1 MGSKKLAKLLA
12 LVLVLGLCIVGY
24 IWIDKYQSKK
34 DKDDTEDT
42 SKVLIDIGKDSLTE
56 IKYTYEGKDIELKY
70 NSKEEEWYNVKH
82 KSWPINQE
90 YITAMKNAIIKVVST
105 RQLDTDEEL
114 REYGLEKPTVVINFV
129 TKGGK
134 NYKINIGKDI
144 SSVSANYC
152 TIDDKKEVHLVEST
166 IKSAFEYNEKKLIE
180 VEKIPTLSS
189 SLVYEVET
197 KGKDFNMKAKFDG
210 DITNNDS
217 GEWKITKPYK
227 NTISGMSS
235 SFTDYFVNFESLSF
249 EECVDINPKK
259 LDKYGLDKPTLSV
272 AMKYKEEKE
281 KASEDKDDKKSDEE
295 KKEYTDKKYTLL
307 IGKSIKTKLDE
318 ESEPTVSAYYAM
330 LKDGDRVYT
339 IEKTAL
345 DNILKGRAFDFIF
358 NAFNNTDLEQYKELK
373 LTIGDKKYTLKK
385 TRSQNDKGDLVV
397 NYKINKKKLSEANG
411 DEMYSGIT
419 ELIYANEIGDKKIK
433 KDKTIAKFEYIGK
446 KDGASDTTI
455 KVLNYDDNYYR
466 VNQDGEEYFL
476 ISKVD
481 MDNALKDIKDAAK

>member
-114 REYGLEKPTVVINFV
+114 SEYGLEKPTVVINFV
-129 TKGGK
+129 SKGGK

-180 VEKIPTLSS
+180 VEKIPTLRQ
-189 SLVYEVET
+189 
-197 KGKDFNMKAKFDG
+197 
-210 DITNNDS
+210 
-217 GEWKITKPYK
+217 
-227 NTISGMSS
+227 
-235 SFTDYFVNFESLSF
+235 
-249 EECVDINPKK
+249 
-259 LDKYGLDKPTLSV
+259 
-272 AMKYKEEKE
+272 KE
-281 KASEDKDDKKSDEE
+281 K
-295 KKEYTDKKYTLL
+295 T
-307 IGKSIKTKLDE
+307 SI
-318 ESEPTVSAYYAM
+318 
-330 LKDGDRVYT
+330 
-339 IEKTAL
+339 
-345 DNILKGRAFDFIF
+345 
-358 NAFNNTDLEQYKELK
+358 
-373 LTIGDKKYTLKK
+373 
-385 TRSQNDKGDLVV
+385 
-397 NYKINKKKLSEANG
+397 
-411 DEMYSGIT
+411 
-419 ELIYANEIGDKKIK
+419 
-433 KDKTIAKFEYIGK
+433 
-446 KDGASDTTI
+446 
-455 KVLNYDDNYYR
+455 
-466 VNQDGEEYFL
+466 
-476 ISKVD
+476 
-481 MDNALKDIKDAAK
+481 